1 MNPCFWA
8 LQESRQKR
16 ASAPSLKQPETAQP
30 HRLGCLHDRS
40 VPHFAGVEAAV
51 SGALPDFAAESD
63 RKRRA
68 VFGRADALMDEAKKK
83 PRKSLGAKTR

>member
-1 MNPCFWA
+1 M
-8 LQESRQKR
+8 
-16 ASAPSLKQPETAQP
+16 
-30 HRLGCLHDRS
+30 
-40 VPHFAGVEAAV
+40 PHFAGVEAAV